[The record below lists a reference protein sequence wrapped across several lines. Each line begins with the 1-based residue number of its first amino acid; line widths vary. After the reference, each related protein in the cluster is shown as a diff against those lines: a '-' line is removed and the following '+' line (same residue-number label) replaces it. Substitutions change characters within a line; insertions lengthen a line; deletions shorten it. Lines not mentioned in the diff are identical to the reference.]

1 MSKRHTLVVR
11 TPSIAKS
18 SARKELVK
26 TISLLHSASFY
37 EPLVRKVDITYEGKK
52 EIDGAIV
59 FKYSFKNLRDAQ
71 DAENKAKALGLK
83 TKVVKSKVQS
93 RQTIPSSPSLVFVGP
108 SPKRT
113 PAGKPVFA
121 KKPQPKI
128 LKTGKLVIG

>member
-1 MSKRHTLVVR
+1 MSKRHILVVR

-37 EPLVRKVDITYEGKK
+37 EPLVHKVDITYEGKK

-93 RQTIPSSPSLVFVGP
+93 RQTIPKEQIMFVGP

-113 PAGKPVFA
+113 PTGKPVFA